1 MQPLRRRPVD
11 FAVSAAIVVVV
22 VIAAVLT
29 WHSSS
34 ARRTTLTPATVTPKA
49 LAYPAD
55 VPARL
60 LHRWSAKSVATRSP
74 QVTDTVVLTAHEGA
88 VAAHDP
94 RSGAV
99 LWQYRRALP
108 ICALLAAWYPTTP
121 SALVAY
127 RNSRGCGEITAIDA
141 NRGVRRGTRSSDAD
155 ATLDL
160 QSDGGY
166 VLGIGPARLETWGSN
181 LVRGVEYGR
190 IDARVKPDM
199 GRRDGRGCRLKS
211 GMTAGDRVALVEH
224 CDGDP
229 GFRLTVIGALLDKE
243 EKIPS
248 YGSTVITSGTAF
260 AAPVVIAMSDT
271 NIAVYDGGANSP
283 EPIPPTVRVFNSD
296 GAETGRYRVPGDAAL
311 PADSVPVAADGLAS
325 VWTGHDTVVLDGL
338 SMRPVF
344 TATGTRGPGVAIGAR
359 MLIPDD
365 AGYLIVDAATGQ
377 RTGHLAVARETHDA
391 AQAIVPAAIG
401 DAVVEQRGDTLA
413 VYGP

>member
-1 MQPLRRRPVD
+1 MRPLRRRPVD

-34 ARRTTLTPATVTPKA
+34 ARRTTLTPATTTLPT

-60 LHRWSAKSVATRSP
+60 LHRWSAKSAVTRSP
-74 QVTDTVVLTAHEGA
+74 QVTDAVVLTAHDGI

-99 LWQYRRALP
+99 LWQYRRPLP
-108 ICALLAAWYPTTP
+108 VCALLAAWYPTTP
-121 SALVAY
+121 TALAAY
-127 RNSRGCGEITAIDA
+127 RNSRGCGEVTAIDA
-141 NRGVRRGTRSSDAD
+141 NRGERRGTRSSDAD
-155 ATLDL
+155 TTLDL

-166 VLGIGPARLETWGSN
+166 VLGIGPTRLETWGSN

-229 GFRLTVIGALLDKE
+229 GFRLTVIGALLDKD

-248 YGSTVITSGTAF
+248 YGSTVFTSGTAF
-260 AAPVVIAMSDT
+260 AAPVVVAMSDT
-271 NIAVYDGGANSP
+271 NIAVYDGGANYP
-283 EPIPPTVRVFNSD
+283 EPISPSIRTFNSD
-296 GAETGRYRVPGDAAL
+296 GVETGRHPVPGAVAL
-311 PADSVPVAADGLAS
+311 PADSVPMAADGLAS

-338 SMRPVF
+338 SMRPLF
-344 TATGTRGPGVAIGAR
+344 TVAGTRGPGVAIGAR

-365 AGYLIVDAATGQ
+365 AGYLVVDAATGR
-377 RTGHLAVARETHDA
+377 RTGHLPVARESGSA
-391 AQAIVPAAIG
+391 AQAIVPTAIG
-401 DAVVEQRGDTLA
+401 DAVVEQRGDVIA